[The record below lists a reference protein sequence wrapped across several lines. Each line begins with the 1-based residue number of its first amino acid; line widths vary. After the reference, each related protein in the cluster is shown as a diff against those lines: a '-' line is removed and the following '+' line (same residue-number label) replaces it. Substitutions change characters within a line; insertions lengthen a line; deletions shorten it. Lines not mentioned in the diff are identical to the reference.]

1 MIFHDAAVRRMDM
14 DINTSNTSNPG
25 LSVLARANEQPK
37 LAQQLLEKTIEGSS
51 ELKVDETRKSEIAA
65 FTGKGQVI
73 NTTA

>member
-1 MIFHDAAVRRMDM
+1 M
-14 DINTSNTSNPG
+14 DINSNNTSNPG

-51 ELKVDETRKSEIAA
+51 ELKVDETTQSQIAA
-65 FTGKGQVI
+65 FTGKGRFI